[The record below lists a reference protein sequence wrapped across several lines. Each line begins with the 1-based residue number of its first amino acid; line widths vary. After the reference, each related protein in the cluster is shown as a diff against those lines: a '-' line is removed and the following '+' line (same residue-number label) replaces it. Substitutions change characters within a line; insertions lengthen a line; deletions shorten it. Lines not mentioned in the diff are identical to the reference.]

1 MAGFPQS
8 SGIRR
13 TVAAHREGSDGW
25 STAPDQVDEE
35 QSQITIYCWSISHLN
50 TYVVRFPS
58 LEHMGE
64 AIDGLRKKRV
74 EERAARRLARAQ
86 RQEEGSAQ

>member
-1 MAGFPQS
+1 M
-8 SGIRR
+8 
-13 TVAAHREGSDGW
+13 
-25 STAPDQVDEE
+25 
-35 QSQITIYCWSISHLN
+35 
-50 TYVVRFPS
+50 VRFPS

-64 AIDGLRKKRV
+64 AIDGLWKKRV